1 MPWNALAY
9 LVLVLA
15 ILLVSVYALLPFFYR
30 RGRQVEFR
38 IGRGSGTGRVLGMS
52 GLKLRVRSLH
62 SGTEHTVALT
72 RVRRR

>member
-1 MPWNALAY
+1 MPWIDLAY
-9 LVLVLA
+9 LLLALVAAVVGVYGVLT
-15 ILLVSVYALLPFFYR
+15 FFYR

-38 IGRGSGTGRVLGMS
+38 IGRGSATGKVLGLS
-52 GLKLRVRSLH
+52 GYKLRVRSLH

>member
-1 MPWNALAY
+1 MPWIDLAY
-9 LVLVLA
+9 LLLA
-15 ILLVSVYALLPFFYR
+15 LLAVVVGVYAVLTFFYR

-38 IGRGSGTGRVLGMS
+38 VGRGSATGRVLGLS
-52 GLKLRVRSLH
+52 GYKLRVRSLH